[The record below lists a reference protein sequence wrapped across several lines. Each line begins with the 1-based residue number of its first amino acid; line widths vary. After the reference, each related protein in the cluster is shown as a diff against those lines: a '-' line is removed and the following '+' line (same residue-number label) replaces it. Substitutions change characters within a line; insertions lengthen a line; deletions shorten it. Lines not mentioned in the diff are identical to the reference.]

1 MNARARWKGLPLF
14 APTAAFAATGC
25 SYVPNQSSKIGFACV
40 TSPTHAYVRDS
51 KADGKGVRDHLFF
64 LAPVA
69 DARIKQ
75 LPLFMRDHL
84 HFSRRLSIFIR
95 ASTREEG

>member
-1 MNARARWKGLPLF
+1 MGDRLL
-14 APTAAFAATGC
+14 
-25 SYVPNQSSKIGFACV
+25 
-40 TSPTHAYVRDS
+40 
-51 KADGKGVRDHLFF
+51 F

-84 HFSRRLSIFIR
+84 QFSRRLSIFIR